1 MKQTIKIIVYTNIN
15 ILPTGQVMV
24 ILVVNIL
31 ELSQMYASTAELSP
45 LSGSSS
51 QVIAGIMIF

>member
-1 MKQTIKIIVYTNIN
+1 
-15 ILPTGQVMV
+15 MV

-45 LSGSSS
+45 LSGASS
-51 QVIAGIMIF
+51 QVIAGKTSFLKGIEQHVD